1 MLNTSSKHVITLTV
15 VGLIIFLS
23 LLLIMNIKKPLPVV
37 QVEANEITFDTPEKL
52 DAAADLITIASPSKD
67 FMDRE
72 HMLTFFD
79 DGTIEDYYTL
89 TEVQVDKVIKAP
101 DNFNLP
107 KNNSFSIIEP
117 VGIVERSTG
126 KRKLVTNNYVEL
138 KEKSSYI
145 MFLQQNSMGQYG
157 IINNNLGKFN
167 LDNKD
172 PLDIGEKKSSEATKF
187 KDDVFQIYSID

>member
-1 MLNTSSKHVITLTV
+1 MLNTSSKRVITLTV
-15 VGLIIFLS
+15 VALIIFLS

-37 QVEANEITFDTPEKL
+37 QVDANEITFDTPEKL
-52 DAAADLITIASPSKD
+52 DAAADLIIIASPSKD

-72 HMLTFFD
+72 HKVTFFD

-89 TEVQVDKVIKAP
+89 TEVQVDKIIKAP

-126 KRKLVTNNYVEL
+126 KRKLVTNNYAEL

-172 PLDIGEKKSSEATKF
+172 PLDIGEKKSSDAKKF
-187 KDDVFQIYSID
+187 KDDVLRKYSID

>member
-1 MLNTSSKHVITLTV
+1 MLNTSSKRVITLTV
-15 VGLIIFLS
+15 VTIVIILCLF
-23 LLLIMNIKKPLPVV
+23 LIMNKEKPLPVV
-37 QVEANEITFDTPEKL
+37 QVDANEITFDTPEKL
-52 DAAADLITIASPSKD
+52 DAAADLIIIASPSKD

-72 HMLTFFD
+72 HMVTFFD
-79 DGTIEDYYTL
+79 DGTIEDFYTL
-89 TEVQVDKVIKAP
+89 TEVQVDKVIKTP
-101 DNFNLP
+101 DNFILP

-126 KRKLVTNNYVEL
+126 NRKLVTNHYKEL

-172 PLDIGEKKSSEATKF
+172 PLDIGEKKSSEAKKF
-187 KDDVFQIYSID
+187 KDDVLQKYSID